1 MTPPVAA
8 ESFVLIPLEPS
19 NRERVDRVLAFLRG
33 DPRWHRGE
41 SVLRRMLGDPVPS
54 LDAFL
59 TQARPIGDADDDERE
74 AWLLYAETLVP
85 MVRLGILEGEGNW
98 GNAAQN
104 EPPIDHPFV
113 RVRARP

>member
-1 MTPPVAA
+1 M
-8 ESFVLIPLEPS
+8 LIPLEPS
-19 NRERVDRVLAFLRG
+19 NRERVARILALLRG
-33 DPRWHRGE
+33 DPRWYRGE
-41 SVLRRMLGDPVPS
+41 SVLRRMLGGPVPS

-59 TQARPIGDADDDERE
+59 TQERAICDADDDDDERE

-98 GNAAQN
+98 GSAAQN